1 MNLLGVIP
9 PKKINLFIV
18 SFLLGLFLALSFE
31 PFKVPFLSLFIIGV
45 YFLLNDTVFKS
56 FQNYHKI
63 FFYNGILFGFGF
75 FLLSMYWVS
84 NSILELND
92 KLFYIAPIILIFLP
106 FCLSIFFGIMQL
118 INAFMWSS
126 SNSKLLYFS
135 SLWTIFEL
143 LRSALFTG
151 LPWNLIGYSWSWSLS
166 FSQSVSIFGIY
177 GLGLITVFG
186 AVCIFSYITNSKNF
200 FYVITGVLIFLLLYI
215 YGISRLNNY
224 QIEYSENNIRIV
236 HTYFDQEDKWASE
249 TISQIMKMGSYNMVT
264 VFPETSLRFDE
275 NKPENWI
282 VGYIRKDQNNFFNP
296 K

>member
-118 INAFMWSS
+118 INSFMWST
-126 SNSKLLYFS
+126 SNSKLLYVNK
-135 SLWTIFEL
+135 IFK
-143 LRSALFTG
+143 SN
-151 LPWNLIGYSWSWSLS
+151 NLTE
-166 FSQSVSIFGIY
+166 SQKVNVIAAFDKAETVKEVKLVYETVADNIAKPVNSIKE
-177 GLGLITVFG
+177 
-186 AVCIFSYITNSKNF
+186 SKGMASKA
-200 FYVITGVLIFLLLYI
+200 T
-215 YGISRLNNY
+215 GISRTKKVAPKRAVIN
-224 QIEYSENNIRIV
+224 ES
-236 HTYFDQEDKWASE
+236 D
-249 TISQIMKMGSYNMVT
+249 NMV
-264 VFPETSLRFDE
+264 SRFQKLANIKISE
-275 NKPENWI
+275 
-282 VGYIRKDQNNFFNP
+282 
-296 K
+296 